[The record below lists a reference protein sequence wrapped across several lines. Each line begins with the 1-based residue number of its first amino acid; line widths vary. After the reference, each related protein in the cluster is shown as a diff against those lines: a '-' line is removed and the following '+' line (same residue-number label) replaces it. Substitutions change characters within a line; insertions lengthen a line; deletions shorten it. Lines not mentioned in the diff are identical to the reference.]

1 MEPTQIEI
9 NKTKLN
15 IVNLSNKLINTF
27 NPSEEISINYELKK
41 EVDFL
46 LTLLTKKMN
55 SSMNPISMN
64 NNNINLFNPM
74 MNNNIDINL
83 FQQQHMQMMQQQLMI
98 QQQQQQILQNQQK
111 KKVFIY
117 LFFSKDG
124 LGGKKFPVRCHL
136 DEKISDVIQRY
147 RNESN
152 SSDNYIK
159 FIFNA
164 KTLYPD
170 SAFTVAECGL
180 GNNSVIIVMKT
191 NNVRG
196 G

>member
-1 MEPTQIEI
+1 MDPTQIEI

-55 SSMNPISMN
+55 SPMNQIPMN
-64 NNNINLFNPM
+64 NNNMNLFNPM

-83 FQQQHMQMMQQQLMI
+83 VQQQMQMMQQMQII
-98 QQQQQQILQNQQK
+98 QQQQMLQQQAENAFIMLEFHEIYK
-111 KKVFIY
+111 KKIRI
-117 LFFSKDG
+117 LCQMND
-124 LGGKKFPVRCHL
+124 
-136 DEKISDVIQRY
+136 KIRDVIQKY
-147 RNESN
+147 RSLTLT
-152 SSDNYIK
+152 SDKNDK
-159 FIFNA
+159 FIYNGKA
-164 KTLYPD
+164 LYPD
-170 SAFTVAECGL
+170 SDLTVAECGL
-180 GNNSVIIVMKT
+180 YNNSIIQVLSAK
-191 NNVRG
+191 NVRG